1 MNYVKL
7 AIIGAVLLAAFSLG
21 FRVGTWRQ
29 GSVDASAITGME
41 ASIANFNAAQAA
53 AEKRA
58 REEQAAADA
67 QLINGMKS
75 EVDAAR
81 AIEKETDARNKQLAD
96 RLASVNKSLQEV
108 RSHDKASADFLN
120 APIPDGVRNAI
131 LHPGADEATPSSGR
145 DPADVDPVR
154 KGDPRRRP

>member
-29 GSVDASAITGME
+29 SAADAESITKME
-41 ASIANFNAAQAA
+41 TSIANFNADQAA

-58 REEQAAADA
+58 REDQAAADA

-75 EVDAAR
+75 EVDMAR
-81 AIEKETDARNKQLAD
+81 AIEKETDVKNKQLAD
-96 RLASVNKSLQEV
+96 KLASINKSLQEV

-120 APIPDGVRNAI
+120 SPIPDAVRNAV
-131 LHPGADEATPSSGR
+131 LHPGTDETAPGSDGH
-145 DPADVDPVR
+145 PADRHPV
-154 KGDPRRRP
+154 P